1 VKGKDVHGW
10 VVLMIAVFAVCQL
23 VAFFEFRM
31 KNMIRQGD
39 FVTVSMEPPDLTNR
53 GGAVKGRADDGFVDG
68 NLIQGQEGQE
78 ILLLSFN
85 IRHGVDHRG
94 KESLRSIIEEI
105 KNSKAHII
113 ALQEV
118 DYYMPRSGFKN
129 QAREIASALGFHYVY
144 GETINVLGIKY
155 GNAII
160 SAYPIIEHQNI
171 KLYSSSLEKRAILKA
186 KVSIDGDIY
195 HILNAHLGLNRKE
208 RQRQIEEINAILEN
222 LEGNVILMGDFNEQP
237 YIPGSQLISDKL
249 VDTAI
254 IKQKEHLNTYAFYS
268 ELPNTRIDRI
278 YVSSNIEVID
288 HFVMPSK
295 TSDHSMVFALILH
308 KKSKKA
314 GII

>member
-1 VKGKDVHGW
+1 VKHKRIGD
-10 VVLMIAVFAVCQL
+10 LIVFLVALFTAYQL
-23 VAFFEFRM
+23 VAFVDFKTNYVSYHEGVVKISVAPSTPLDRSDVSRVAPYDQFEDGSDM
-31 KNMIRQGD
+31 
-39 FVTVSMEPPDLTNR
+39 LT
-53 GGAVKGRADDGFVDG
+53 KDSK
-68 NLIQGQEGQE
+68 E

-85 IRHGVDHRG
+85 IRHGVDHDG
-94 KESLRSIIEEI
+94 KESLNSIIEEI
-105 KNSKAHII
+105 KDSKAHII

-129 QAREIASALGFHYVY
+129 QVREIASVLGFHYVY

-171 KLYSSSLEKRAILKA
+171 RLYSSPLEKRAILKA
-186 KVSIDGDIY
+186 KISIDGDIY
-195 HILNAHLGLNRKE
+195 HILNTHLGLNREE
-208 RQRQIEEINAILEN
+208 RRRQIEEINGIVEN
-222 LEGNVILMGDFNEQP
+222 LNGNVILMGDFNEQV
-237 YIPGSQLISDKL
+237 YIPGGESISDKL

-254 IKQKEHLNTYAFYS
+254 VKQKEHLNTYALYS
-268 ELPNTRIDRI
+268 DLPNARIDRI
-278 YVSSNIEVID
+278 YVSRHIEVVD

-308 KKSKKA
+308 KKNKNR

>member
-1 VKGKDVHGW
+1 MRRKGIHGFI
-10 VVLMIAVFAVCQL
+10 VFLIALFTVCQL
-23 VAFFEFRM
+23 VAFLNFTTGYV
-31 KNMIRQGD
+31 IRHED
-39 FVTVSMEPPDLTNR
+39 FVRVSVEPPHPADR
-53 GGAVKGRADDGFVDG
+53 GDASRGRADDQFVDG
-68 NLIQGQEGQE
+68 DDMQSEDDKE

-85 IRHGVDHRG
+85 IRHGVDHKG

-105 KNSKAHII
+105 KSSKAHII

-160 SAYPIIEHQNI
+160 SVYPIIEHQNI
-171 KLYSSSLEKRAILKA
+171 RLYSTALEKRAILKA
-186 KVSIDGDIY
+186 KISIDGDIY
-195 HILNAHLGLNRKE
+195 HVLNTHLGLNREE
-208 RQRQIEEINAILEN
+208 RHKQIEEINAILEA
-222 LEGNVILMGDFNEQP
+222 LEGNVILMGDFNEQL
-237 YIPGSQLISDKL
+237 YIPGGQSISDKL

-268 ELPNTRIDRI
+268 DLPNTRIDRI
-278 YVSSNIEVID
+278 YVSGNIEVID
-288 HFVMPSK
+288 HFVVPSK

-308 KKSKKA
+308 KKNKKA
-314 GII
+314 GFI

>member
-1 VKGKDVHGW
+1 LRRKGIHGFI
-10 VVLMIAVFAVCQL
+10 VFLIALFTVCQL
-23 VAFFEFRM
+23 VAFLNFTTGYV
-31 KNMIRQGD
+31 IRHED
-39 FVTVSMEPPDLTNR
+39 FVRVSVEPPHPADR
-53 GGAVKGRADDGFVDG
+53 GDASRGRADDQFVDG
-68 NLIQGQEGQE
+68 DDMQSEDDKE

-85 IRHGVDHRG
+85 IRHGVDHKG

-105 KNSKAHII
+105 RSSKAHII

-160 SAYPIIEHQNI
+160 SVYPIIEHQNI
-171 KLYSSSLEKRAILKA
+171 RLYSSSLEKRAILKA

-195 HILNAHLGLNRKE
+195 HILNVHLGLKREE
-208 RQRQIEEINAILEN
+208 RQRQIEEINGIVEN
-222 LEGNVILMGDFNEQP
+222 LKENVILMGDFNEQM
-237 YIPGSQLISDKL
+237 YIPGGQSISDKL

-268 ELPNTRIDRI
+268 DLPNTRIDRI
-278 YVSSNIEVID
+278 YVSGNIEVID
-288 HFVMPSK
+288 HFVVPSK

-308 KKSKKA
+308 KKNKKA